1 MEMGLFDK
9 EKSKNQAKV
18 LLAKSIHTL
27 GVLLNC
33 DTGLI
38 NEDSVNPYDLDTA
51 MYYGFEI
58 LKSEIE
64 AYNKL

>member
-1 MEMGLFDK
+1 MELGFFDK
-9 EKSKNQAKV
+9 QKSKNQAKTY
-18 LLAKSIHTL
+18 LEKSIYTL

-33 DTGLI
+33 NTNFI
-38 NEDSVNPYDLDTA
+38 NKDSINPHEVDTA

-58 LKSEIE
+58 LKTEIE